1 MRKCKGIEEVVTKG
15 GVKMTR
21 ARTIL
26 AENTS
31 TSKRRKVDGG
41 ELELSPSLVQLETQ
55 NLSIMTPENS
65 APGNSTCESVSTD
78 HVLASCCSSNESGEE
93 EKENSKFVDLELHEE
108 NEIGAEFETRT
119 YDLELEDCRE
129 SRVTTPTS
137 EVEAEVESTARS
149 WESNARRRSCSTM
162 QKMPSENELEEFFAT
177 AEKDLHK
184 QFIDKYNF
192 DILEDKPLEG
202 RYEWIELN
210 PQLGCTNTETR
221 NATRCDN

>member
-93 EKENSKFVDLELHEE
+93 EKENSKFVDLEV
-108 NEIGAEFETRT
+108 
-119 YDLELEDCRE
+119 C
-129 SRVTTPTS
+129 V
-137 EVEAEVESTARS
+137 
-149 WESNARRRSCSTM
+149 
-162 QKMPSENELEEFFAT
+162 
-177 AEKDLHK
+177 
-184 QFIDKYNF
+184 
-192 DILEDKPLEG
+192 
-202 RYEWIELN
+202 
-210 PQLGCTNTETR
+210 
-221 NATRCDN
+221 